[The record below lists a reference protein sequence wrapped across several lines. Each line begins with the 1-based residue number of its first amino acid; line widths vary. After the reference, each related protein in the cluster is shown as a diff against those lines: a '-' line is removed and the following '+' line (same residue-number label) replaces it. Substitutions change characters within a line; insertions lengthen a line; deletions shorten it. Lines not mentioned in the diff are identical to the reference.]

1 MKIARCLILL
11 GALMGLLVGTQV
23 AQANSA
29 PPPRRIWFVFAD
41 GKLPAAM
48 QVIGCSDAACSEIN
62 LLREYGR
69 CESANCIDSPQVL
82 NGPSDYFDCAEGR
95 CLFASY
101 AELPPFIQL
110 AAQLS
115 DASEASSPAVPIST
129 TERWDSN
136 VLRVAVQGEQLQ
148 LTSEANATAPSVGKL
163 GQVLPWLGPSGL
175 LTLVVEI
182 VTSALLLVFV
192 FKQPTTSLLGWV
204 VMIGV
209 ANLLSYPATWL
220 FFPNFGAWAIPGER
234 LVGVLALFL
243 AVLMAALL
251 VSARHA
257 QRRGVR
263 ITLGVIAG
271 VLLVLGCVGSL
282 PALMLSGYGQY
293 LPGAAGGLSFGWVL
307 LLAEGFAVIFET
319 IFIYW
324 LSKRQL
330 GLPRTA
336 TMVLAANVASFAIG
350 WLAFSPVVLR

>member
-1 MKIARCLILL
+1 
-11 GALMGLLVGTQV
+11 MGLLTGAQI

-41 GKLPAAM
+41 GKLPVEM
-48 QVIGCSDAACSEIN
+48 QVIGCSDAACSEMN

-82 NGPSDYFDCAEGR
+82 NGPSDYFDCADGR

-115 DASEASSPAVPIST
+115 EASEASEASSPAMPIST
-129 TERWDSN
+129 TERWDST
-136 VLRVAVQGEQLQ
+136 VLRVVVQGEQLQ
-148 LTSEANATAPSVGKL
+148 LTPEANATAPSVGKL

-175 LTLVVEI
+175 LTLVVELI
-182 VTSALLLVFV
+182 VSVVLLVFV
-192 FKQPTTSLLGWV
+192 FKQPTTSLLWWGAT
-204 VMIGV
+204 IGV

-220 FFPNFGAWAIPGER
+220 FFPNLGAWAIPGER
-234 LVGVLALFL
+234 LVGVLALFF

-251 VSARHA
+251 VAARHA

-263 ITLGVIAG
+263 ITLGIIAG
-271 VLLVLGCVGSL
+271 VLLALGCVGSL

-350 WLAFSPVVLR
+350 WLAFSPTVLR